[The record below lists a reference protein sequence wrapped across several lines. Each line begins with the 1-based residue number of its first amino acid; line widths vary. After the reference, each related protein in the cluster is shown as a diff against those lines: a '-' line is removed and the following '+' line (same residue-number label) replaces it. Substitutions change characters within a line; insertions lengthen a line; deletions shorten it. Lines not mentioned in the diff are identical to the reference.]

1 MDYEPTAEQQDL
13 LASASTLLQ
22 RLAGPARARE
32 VIDGDRYDAR
42 LMQALIDAGF
52 ADPAAGGAGPLEAEL
67 VTEVVAAAVGC
78 VPFAN
83 RALVAPAFL
92 EDPLPQVVV
101 VLNEAQDGPVRF
113 GAQAD
118 VFLAPRGEGVVR
130 IDPIDV
136 AVTPV
141 PSLQG
146 FPLADVSVAP
156 GAGTLIGG
164 ATAESLRAWW
174 QISLAA
180 ELVGYMDGALRLTTD
195 YVSNRRQFGA
205 PLGSL
210 QAVQHRL
217 AELFFRVE
225 GARWLARRAAGNGA
239 LPADAAAAAVSACA
253 TAKRL
258 VLDTHQLTGAMGL
271 TREYDLFLWTLR
283 AVALQ
288 QEAGGLSSHAAGLA
302 RTRWAPA
309 AHGYQGEP
317 TIVSV
322 SRP

>member
-1 MDYEPTAEQQDL
+1 
-13 LASASTLLQ
+13 
-22 RLAGPARARE
+22 
-32 VIDGDRYDAR
+32 
-42 LMQALIDAGF
+42 
-52 ADPAAGGAGPLEAEL
+52 
-67 VTEVVAAAVGC
+67 
-78 VPFAN
+78 
-83 RALVAPAFL
+83 
-92 EDPLPQVVV
+92 
-101 VLNEAQDGPVRF
+101 
-113 GAQAD
+113 
-118 VFLAPRGEGVVR
+118 
-130 IDPIDV
+130 
-136 AVTPV
+136 
-141 PSLQG
+141 
-146 FPLADVSVAP
+146 VSVAP